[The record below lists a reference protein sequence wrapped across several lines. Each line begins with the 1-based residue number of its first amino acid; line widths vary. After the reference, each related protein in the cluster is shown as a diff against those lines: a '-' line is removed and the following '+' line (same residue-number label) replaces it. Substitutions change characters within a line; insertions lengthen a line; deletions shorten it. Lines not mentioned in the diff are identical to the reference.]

1 MGMERYRTITER
13 HKQLI
18 EGYFSD
24 NLNQSELNEFTKLL
38 KTNSEFATATEHYR
52 EAALFIDSIE
62 EQKLLKDLEM
72 DIRSLSMNDD
82 IKKIFENY
90 PNLHAR
96 ISKILGTDED
106 GSQNK

>member
-18 EGYFSD
+18 EGYFNG
-24 NLNQSELNEFTKLL
+24 NLNQSELNEFTNLL
-38 KTNSEFATATEHYR
+38 KTNNEFATATEHYR

-72 DIRSLSMNDD
+72 DIQNLSISDD
-82 IKKIFENY
+82 IKKIFESY
-90 PNLHAR
+90 PNLQLR
-96 ISKILGTDED
+96 ISQILGNNE
-106 GSQNK
+106 GNS

>member
-1 MGMERYRTITER
+1 MERYRTITER

-38 KTNSEFATATEHYR
+38 KTNTEFATATEHYR
-52 EAALFIDSIE
+52 EAALFIDGIE

-72 DIRSLSMNDD
+72 DIQNLSMSDD
-82 IKKIFENY
+82 IKKIFESY
-90 PNLHAR
+90 PNLQLR
-96 ISKILGTDED
+96 ISKLLENNGDN
-106 GSQNK
+106 SQNK